1 MYTGAL
7 PPPGPEIAPEYLPYT
22 VATRDGRVHAGLVR
36 AEGAVRHPGHRH
48 EREGHDSPGEEIDQ
62 IRPSGT
68 SIMPVGL
75 AGGLGEAG
83 VRDLI
88 AFLASTR

>member
-1 MYTGAL
+1 MNGADAICITDRGAKTTTL
-7 PPPGPEIAPEYLPYT
+7 R
-22 VATRDGRVHAGLVR
+22 RD
-36 AEGAVRHPGHRH
+36 
-48 EREGHDSPGEEIDQ
+48 EIDQ

-68 SIMPVGL
+68 SIMPLGL

-88 AFLASTR
+88 AFLTAAM